1 MASSPK
7 SLQESCMIVVIKQGL
22 SKEDLPEIVKA
33 ELQHFE
39 KCIMSAFTGKFY
51 TYKRQKT
58 YNYYIRDSLAVS
70 LSVVWNRGKLELVF
84 INTEFSL
91 SSKEEE
97 SLQIKAGDENKVG
110 EVGSSQFMLPGRE
123 VTIFDYMID
132 LERKQLSLIGSC
144 TSIFDDLVLPLK
156 IVLSFYPQH
165 HPALS
170 QSRVVTLQIESMLW
184 EKGEAGFDPSW
195 RKSFLFIEARPR
207 PLQAASYD
215 EESESSCSSESE
227 FEPSVNS
234 DSESSGIINESDSD

>member
-1 MASSPK
+1 MESSPK
-7 SLQESCMIVVIKQGL
+7 SLQETCMIVIIKQGL
-22 SKEDLPEIVKA
+22 SRVPLPEIVK
-33 ELQHFE
+33 EEVENLE
-39 KCIMSAFTGKFY
+39 RSIMSVFTGKFF
-51 TYKRQKT
+51 TYDHSRT
-58 YNYYIRDSLAVS
+58 PDSPWDTVELGI
-70 LSVVWNRGKLELVF
+70 SVVWNRGKLELVF
-84 INTEFSL
+84 INTELSL
-91 SSKEEE
+91 SSKEE
-97 SLQIKAGDENKVG
+97 SLQIKAGKENKVG

-144 TSIFDDLVLPLK
+144 ASIFDDRVLPLK

-170 QSRVVTLQIESMLW
+170 QSRVVTLEIESMLW

-195 RKSFLFIEARPR
+195 KKSFLFIEARPR